1 MGKKHIR
8 ITESE
13 LVGMINESIAWFVGN
28 EKGMP
33 KVVAHQIDAYCKGR
47 KAYED
52 SIQKGTQGKKFVE
65 FQKEYDKYRSGGS
78 VSPGF
83 MEKLFSCYKNAIDS
97 MNGVS
102 NRDAKKYAGYKDIE
116 VKLKS
121 RGLDVDEI
129 YKNWLSENGGL

>member
-1 MGKKHIR
+1 MSRKLVR

-13 LVGMINESIAWFVGN
+13 LVGMISEAVAWTVGG
-28 EKGMP
+28 EREMP
-33 KVVAHQIDAYCKGR
+33 KVVSRMVDAYCKGR

-65 FQKEYDKYRSGGS
+65 FQDEYDKYKSGGV

-83 MEKLFSCYKNAIDS
+83 MEKLFACYKNTIDS

-102 NRDAKKYAGYKDIE
+102 NRDARKHAGYKEIE
-116 VKLKS
+116 LKLKS

-129 YKNWLSENGGL
+129 YKNWLSGNGN